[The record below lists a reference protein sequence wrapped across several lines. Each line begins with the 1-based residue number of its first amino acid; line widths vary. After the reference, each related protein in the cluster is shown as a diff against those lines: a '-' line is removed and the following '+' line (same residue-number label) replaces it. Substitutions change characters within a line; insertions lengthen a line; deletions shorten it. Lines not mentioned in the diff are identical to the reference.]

1 MIFIAATDDRGW
13 LEEAFVVKTK
23 DFLADNIYFSHDL
36 FNSVGVKNPGAGED
50 LALLSLCNHFII
62 SVSRCSKD
70 SKNPVKF
77 SSICQAS
84 TFGQWGA
91 LLAGGQV
98 LKHVWQFLFWIS
110 NF

>member
-13 LEEAFVVKTK
+13 LEEAFAVKTK
-23 DFLADNIYFSHDL
+23 DFWADDIYFSHDL

-70 SKNPVKF
+70 SKILANSHPF
-77 SSICQAS
+77 DRQ
-84 TFGQWGA
+84 A
-91 LLAGGQV
+91 LLDSGE
-98 LKHVWQFLFWIS
+98 HCWREDRF
-110 NF
+110 